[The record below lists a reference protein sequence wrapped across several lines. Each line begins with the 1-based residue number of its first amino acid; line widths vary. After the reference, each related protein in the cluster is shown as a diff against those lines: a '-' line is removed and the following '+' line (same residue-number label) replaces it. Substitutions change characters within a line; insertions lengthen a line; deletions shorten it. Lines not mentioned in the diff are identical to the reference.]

1 MLIAQ
6 ITDIH
11 IGFDRD
17 HPDEPNLRRFCKVL
31 DRLKHGPNRPDL
43 LLLTG
48 DLTEHGDAASYRIL
62 AEALADC
69 PFPVWPI
76 VGNHDDRATFGA
88 AFQQVRPD
96 GGFFQY
102 GIEGT
107 NPRIVMLDTLEP
119 GRHGGAFCEAR
130 VQWLRAQLE
139 AHPDTPTIIVM
150 HHPPIVSGIDWMDSS
165 AAEPWFARFAEAIKG
180 HGQIQAIL
188 CGHLHRPIMT
198 GWPVLTGWQRVPL
211 IVCPSSAPAVALN
224 LTLVDP
230 EKPDGRVLI
239 TDEAPAYGL
248 HYWNGQGLVSHFE
261 SLGKLDPL
269 ASFDAALQPMIRAA
283 FAERG

>member
-17 HPDEPNLRRFCKVL
+17 HPDEPNLRRFRAIL

-62 AEALADC
+62 TEALADC

-76 VGNHDDRATFGA
+76 VGNHDDRVGFAA
-88 AFQQVRPD
+88 AFGQVQPNS
-96 GGFFQY
+96 GFFHY
-102 GIEGT
+102 AIDGSG
-107 NPRIVMLDTLEP
+107 PRILMLDTLEP

-130 VQWLRAQLE
+130 ARWLRAQLV

-150 HHPPIVSGIDWMDSS
+150 HHPPIISGIDWMDSS
-165 AAEPWFARFAEAIKG
+165 PDDPWFTRFAGAIEG
-180 HGQIQAIL
+180 HDQIRAIL
-188 CGHLHRPIMT
+188 CGHLHRPI
-198 GWPVLTGWQRVPL
+198 LTGWSGVPL

-224 LTLVDP
+224 LTSVDP
-230 EKPDGRVLI
+230 ERPDGRVLI
-239 TDEAPAYGL
+239 TDEAPGYGL
-248 HYWNGQGLVSHFE
+248 HYWNGRGLVSHFE
-261 SLGKLDPL
+261 SMGNLEPL

>member
-17 HPDEPNLRRFCKVL
+17 HPDEPNLRRFRAVL
-31 DRLKHGPNRPDL
+31 GRLKHGPNRPDL

-62 AEALADC
+62 NEALADC

-76 VGNHDDRATFGA
+76 VGNHDDRAGFGA
-88 AFQQVRPD
+88 AFPQASPS
-96 GGFFQY
+96 GGFFHY
-102 GIEGT
+102 AIDGSG
-107 NPRIVMLDTLEP
+107 PRILMLDTLEP

-130 VQWLRAQLE
+130 ARWLRAQLV

-150 HHPPIVSGIDWMDSS
+150 HHPPIISGIDWMDSS
-165 AAEPWFARFAEAIKG
+165 PGDPWFTRFAGAIEG
-180 HGQIQAIL
+180 HDQIRAIL
-188 CGHLHRPIMT
+188 CGHLHRPI
-198 GWPVLTGWQRVPL
+198 LTGWNGVPL

-224 LTLVDP
+224 LTSVDP
-230 EKPDGRVLI
+230 ERPDGRVLI
-239 TDEAPAYGL
+239 TDEAPGYGL
-248 HYWNGQGLVSHFE
+248 HYWNGRGLVSHFE
-261 SLGKLDPL
+261 SMGNLEPL